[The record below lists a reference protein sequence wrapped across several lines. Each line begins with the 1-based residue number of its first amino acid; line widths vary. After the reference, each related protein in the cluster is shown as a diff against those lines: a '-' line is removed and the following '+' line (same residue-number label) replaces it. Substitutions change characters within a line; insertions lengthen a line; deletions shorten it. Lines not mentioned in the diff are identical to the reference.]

1 MGEIGSL
8 KNRFKVYKKNILLN
22 KKKIKVKIKNYK
34 EKNYKVNKIKKNS
47 KIRNFFLI
55 IIGFIFGFFDLFV
68 SFDNILILL
77 VLYILNVIMFKGVD
91 VIVFGCGF
99 I

>member
-8 KNRFKVYKKNILLN
+8 KNRFKVYRKNIFLN

-47 KIRNFFLI
+47 IVLLKFLSIKNFK
-55 IIGFIFGFFDLFV
+55 
-68 SFDNILILL
+68 SRTTKLL
-77 VLYILNVIMFKGVD
+77 KF
-91 VIVFGCGF
+91 
-99 I
+99 